1 MEFTGLLIQKLPVQS
16 GTSQKG
22 EWKSQDIIIETV
34 ETYPK
39 KIAINFYGDKINEI
53 EKLNINDDITVTA
66 NVESREYNGKWYTKV
81 SAWKVTVNKKA
92 DPQPEIEPEYQSAF
106 IDETPTD
113 DMPF

>member
-22 EWKSQDIIIETV
+22 DWKFQDVIIETV

-53 EKLNINDDITVTA
+53 EKLNINDDVTVTA

-81 SAWKVTVNKKA
+81 SAWKVAVNKKA
-92 DPQPEIEPEYQSAF
+92 DPQPEPEYQSAF

-113 DMPF
+113 DLPF

>member
-53 EKLNINDDITVTA
+53 EKLNINDDVTVTA

-81 SAWKVTVNKKA
+81 SAWKVVVNKKA
-92 DPQPEIEPEYQSAF
+92 DPQPEPEYQSAF
-106 IDETPTD
+106 VDEPPTD
-113 DMPF
+113 DLPF

>member
-22 EWKSQDIIIETV
+22 DWQSQDIIIETV

-39 KIAINFYGDKINEI
+39 KIAINFYGDKIKEV
-53 EKLNINDDITVTA
+53 EKLNINDDVTVTA

-81 SAWKVTVNKKA
+81 NAWKVAVNKKA
-92 DPQPEIEPEYQSAF
+92 DPQPEPEYQSAF

-113 DMPF
+113 DLPF